1 MLVVPV
7 VASGNAAV
15 AKKVVDELYAWLV
28 ASSVLLGLSASVVG
42 SSAKGAAAATSAAGA
57 SLDALM
63 ALFGA
68 VSLLISAALLYSLS
82 RILRGHALLPYP
94 PYARLRGLGEEETIR
109 LVKDAVSLYRG
120 YRWYIALAGAI
131 LAATGAALAAIAVEE
146 SAGGEIAA
154 TLFRLVVAAIYLGYG
169 VLDLHLE
176 RKTVLKR
183 LAAARRL
190 EAELSKFVE

>member
-1 MLVVPV
+1 M
-7 VASGNAAV
+7 ASGNAAV
-15 AKKVVDELYAWLV
+15 AKKVVDELYVWLV

-57 SLDALM
+57 SLDVLL

-68 VSLLISAALLYSLS
+68 VGLLISVALLYNLS
-82 RILRGHALLPYP
+82 RILWGHALLPYP
-94 PYARLRGLGEEETIR
+94 PYARLRELGEEETVR

-120 YRWYIALAGAI
+120 YRWYIALAGAL
-131 LAATGAALAAIAVEE
+131 LAAAGAALAALAVEE
-146 SAGGEIAA
+146 SAGEEIAA